1 MKLSF
6 RTLYI
11 AILGTAGT
19 ILSLGGLF
27 SPAMAFSD
35 KNLSISALSN
45 LRAFAAAEAMMSLFA
60 LYSLAN
66 KKYQD
71 SALIFLLISTIGWT
85 IGQVIS
91 YFADGKPTSLV
102 VISIVVQAAFIP
114 LTWLAL
120 KKK

>member
-1 MKLSF
+1 M
-6 RTLYI
+6 
-11 AILGTAGT
+11 
-19 ILSLGGLF
+19 
-27 SPAMAFSD
+27 MA
-35 KNLSISALSN
+35 
-45 LRAFAAAEAMMSLFA
+45 LFA

-102 VISIVVQAAFIP
+102 VISIVVQAAFGNFDVQPVGGEIGGDQQLQQLLREP
-114 LTWLAL
+114 RIAQLDRRDIDRQGQR
-120 KKK
+120 

>member
-1 MKLSF
+1 
-6 RTLYI
+6 
-11 AILGTAGT
+11 
-19 ILSLGGLF
+19 
-27 SPAMAFSD
+27 MAFSD

-45 LRAFAAAEAMMSLFA
+45 LRAFAAAEAMMALFA